1 MTQVDV
7 SPSDPVVSSEPLIS
21 RIASRRSVWQGFQEL
36 YEYRSLFLFFTWRDY
51 KVRYKQS
58 LLGMTWAVLRPLI
71 QTLVFTVFF
80 GGMLQLSSDGQ
91 PFAAFVLAA
100 LLPWQIFSQGVTNA
114 SEGLVAHGG
123 MIKKIYFPRMLVPA
137 SRILTV
143 LIDFAVAF
151 GLFLVVALWM
161 GLWPTWHYLL
171 LPLAILHVVI
181 FTAGLG
187 LLTSAASVFFRDV
200 RQVVPFTIQT
210 IMFATP
216 VFYSFSAVPEDYQIW
231 YALNPLVGN
240 VLFFRWILLPAEV
253 FPAVPA
259 LMSLVIS
266 LLVALLGFWVFERSE
281 RHFADVV

>member
-1 MTQVDV
+1 MTQLEV
-7 SPSDPVVSSEPLIS
+7 SPSGTVALSEPPVS
-21 RIASRRSVWQGFQEL
+21 RIASRRSVWQGFREL
-36 YEYRSLFLFFTWRDY
+36 YEYRSLFLFFTWRDF

-114 SEGLVAHGG
+114 SEGLVAHAG
-123 MIKKIYFPRMLVPA
+123 MIKKIYFPRLLVPA

-143 LIDFAVAF
+143 LIDFAVAL
-151 GLFLVVALWM
+151 GLFLIVALWM
-161 GLWPTWHYLL
+161 GLWPTWHYLF

-216 VFYSFSAVPEDYQIW
+216 VFYSFSAVPEDYQLW

-240 VLFFRWILLPAEV
+240 VLFFRWILLPAEI
-253 FPAVPA
+253 FPTAPV
-259 LMSLVIS
+259 LMSVALS
-266 LLVALLGFWVFERSE
+266 LLMAVLGFWVFERSE